1 MKKAIVI
8 LSMGVVFTC
17 CNTPNQTDQSVGDTS
32 RMSTGS
38 ATGTGTGTDTGGT
51 TTPDTSRPVSDT
63 ARPDSISRGL

>member
-32 RMSTGS
+32 RMSTG
-38 ATGTGTGTDTGGT
+38 AGTGAGTDTSGT
-51 TTPDTSRPVSDT
+51 TAPDTTRPVPDT
-63 ARPDSISRGL
+63 VRPDTIPRGL